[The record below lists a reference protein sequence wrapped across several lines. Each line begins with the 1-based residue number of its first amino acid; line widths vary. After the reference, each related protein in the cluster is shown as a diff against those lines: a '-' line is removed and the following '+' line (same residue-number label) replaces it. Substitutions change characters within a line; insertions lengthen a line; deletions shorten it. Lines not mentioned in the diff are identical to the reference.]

1 MPLLIDRLAGPDA
14 DRYRRPP
21 PGTGLVI
28 GLALSALFYFMIA
41 AIALLV

>member
-1 MPLLIDRLAGPDA
+1 MPILMDRLSGA
-14 DRYRRPP
+14 DRSNRPP

-28 GLALSALFYFMIA
+28 GLALSALFYLMIA